1 MAPLRGGGGIVSP
14 STIAIVG
21 MLLLSNAAT
30 AYVLFRALRQNE
42 QFSVEIIRLRNR
54 LREGGL

>member
-1 MAPLRGGGGIVSP
+1 MSL

-42 QFSVEIIRLRNR
+42 QFSVQIIRLRNR
-54 LREGGL
+54 LWEGGL

>member
-1 MAPLRGGGGIVSP
+1 VNP

-21 MLLLSNAAT
+21 ILIITNAAT

-42 QFSVEIIRLRNR
+42 QFSVQIIRLRNR
-54 LREGGL
+54 LREAGL

>member
-1 MAPLRGGGGIVSP
+1 MAPLRSGGGSVSP

-21 MLLLSNAAT
+21 ILALTNAAA